1 MVLRFLSDD
10 VIGKVVFVLLEKNYT
25 VNVLMKSSDKLL
37 WIALTEV

>member
-1 MVLRFLSDD
+1 MMC
-10 VIGKVVFVLLEKNYT
+10 IGKVVFVLLEKNYT